1 MTSVSDINPV
11 ATQTPAGLGPL
22 GPQLA
27 RGLASA
33 QEFLRQPAIVRATP
47 IILVGLIMIVG
58 LAAIFMMREPAMTQ
72 LFPHLSEEDKAL
84 VMQNL
89 EAQGIKG
96 KLDGATGQLLV
107 PRNDYY
113 RAKMQLAA
121 AGLPKASVTGYD
133 LLTQLPLGSSRAVEQ
148 VKLKQAQE
156 SELARSIMEIRDIEG
171 ARVHLALPERSAFV
185 RDQTP
190 PSASVFLRLAPGRS
204 LSVGQVQSIT
214 HLVSSSVPYMPVASV
229 TVVDQS
235 GGLLTNPSRDAEM
248 GLSSQQLEYKSQVEK
263 ILRERVANLLT
274 PIIGIGN
281 FNSEVNADIDFTR
294 TEQTNE
300 IFDPTNQILRSQQES
315 IQESAEGRSRGVP
328 GAASNSPPT
337 TPAITATPPANAS
350 AASGD
355 TTRNKSSTTVR
366 NFEVSKEVRST
377 RRATGDVKRLTLA
390 VVLRSGTTVDENGR
404 VVEKPISDEEKT
416 RLTQLLQEA
425 IGYNADRGDKLTI
438 ISSSFA
444 EEKKYQGRSWYD
456 APWLEDAIKQI
467 AIVLI
472 LGVVVLGALKPFLER
487 LLDQSMTASMRT
499 DEPVLGDGETIEVR
513 EGESLEQI
521 KARLKPKKPAISA
534 DMLDTANTYDDK
546 VTLIRMLVGDDATR
560 VTAVLKSLIQRDLN

>member
-1 MTSVSDINPV
+1 MSDINPV
-11 ATQTPAGLGPL
+11 AIPRPSGLGPL
-22 GPQLA
+22 GSQLT

-33 QEFLRQPAIVRATP
+33 QEFLRQPAIVRSTP
-47 IILVGLIMIVG
+47 IILVGLVMLVG
-58 LAAIFMMREPAMTQ
+58 LGAIFTMREPAMTQ
-72 LFPHLSEEDKAL
+72 LFPQLGEEDKAL

-96 KLDGATGQLLV
+96 KLDPSTGQLLV

-133 LLTQLPLGSSRAVEQ
+133 LLTQLPLGASRAVEQ

-190 PSASVFLRLAPGRS
+190 PSASVFLKLSPGRS

-214 HLVSSSVPYMPVASV
+214 HLVSSSVPYMPVGNV

-235 GGLLTNPSRDAEM
+235 GGLLTNPSRDTEL
-248 GLSSQQLEYKSQVEK
+248 GLSSQQLEYKGQVEK

-274 PIIGIGN
+274 PIVGIGN

-300 IFDPTNQILRSQQES
+300 TFDPTTQIIRSQQET
-315 IQESAEGRSRGVP
+315 IQESAEGRARGIP
-328 GAASNSPPT
+328 GATSNQPPN
-337 TPAITATPPANAS
+337 TPTLTATPPNAATANATD
-350 AASGD
+350 AA
-355 TTRNKSSTTVR
+355 RNKSSTTVR
-366 NFEVSKEVRST
+366 NYEVSKEVRST
-377 RRATGDVKRLTLA
+377 RRATGDIKRLSLA
-390 VVLRSGTTVDENGR
+390 VVVLSGSIADENGKM
-404 VVEKPISDEEKT
+404 VEKPLGDDEKG

-425 IGYNADRGDKLTI
+425 VGYSAERGDKLTI

-444 EEKKYQGRSWYD
+444 EEKKYEARSWYD

-487 LLDQSMTASMRT
+487 LLDRSMTASMRT
-499 DEPVLGDGETIEVR
+499 DEPVVGDGETIEVR

-521 KARLKPKKPAISA
+521 KARLKPKKAAISA
-534 DMLDTANTYDDK
+534 EMLDTANTYDDK

>member
-1 MTSVSDINPV
+1 MSDINPV
-11 ATQTPAGLGPL
+11 AVSAQSGLGPL

-27 RGLASA
+27 KSLASA
-33 QEFLRQPAIVRATP
+33 QEFLRQPAIVRSMP
-47 IILVGLIMIVG
+47 IILVGLVIMVG
-58 LAAIFMMREPAMTQ
+58 LSAIFMMREPAMTQ
-72 LFPHLSEEDKAL
+72 LFPRLGEEDKAL

-96 KLDGATGQLLV
+96 KLDASTGQLLV

-133 LLTQLPLGSSRAVEQ
+133 LLTQLPLGASRAVEQ

-214 HLVSSSVPYMPVASV
+214 HLVSSSVPYMPVSSV

-235 GGLLTNPSRDAEM
+235 GGLLTNPSRDTEI
-248 GLSSQQLEYKSQVEK
+248 GLSSQQLEYKGQVEK

-274 PIIGIGN
+274 PIVGLGN

-300 IFDPTNQILRSQQES
+300 TFDPTTQIIRSQQET
-315 IQESAEGRSRGVP
+315 IQESAEGRARGVP
-328 GAASNSPPT
+328 GATSNQPPVTPTLT
-337 TPAITATPPANAS
+337 TTPPAAS
-350 AASGD
+350 SASSGE
-355 TTRNKSSTTVR
+355 TARNKSSTTVR

-377 RRATGDVKRLTLA
+377 RRATGDIKRLTLA
-390 VVLRSGTTVDENGR
+390 VVVRSGTSVDETGKTI
-404 VVEKPISDEEKT
+404 EKPLSDEEKG
-416 RLTQLLQEA
+416 RLTNLLQEA
-425 IGYNADRGDKLTI
+425 VGYSADRGDKLTI

-444 EEKKYQGRSWYD
+444 EEKKYEGRTWYD
-456 APWLEDAIKQI
+456 APWLEDAIKQV

-487 LLDQSMTASMRT
+487 LLDRSMTASMRT

-513 EGESLEQI
+513 EGESLEEI
-521 KARLKPKKPAISA
+521 KARLKPKKAAISA
-534 DMLDTANTYDDK
+534 EMLDTANTYDDK

>member
-1 MTSVSDINPV
+1 MSDINPV

-33 QEFLRQPAIVRATP
+33 QEFLRQPAIVRSTP
-47 IILVGLIMIVG
+47 IILVGLVILVG
-58 LAAIFMMREPAMTQ
+58 LSAIFAMREPAMTQ
-72 LFPHLSEEDKAL
+72 LFPRLGEEDKAL

-96 KLDGATGQLLV
+96 KLDPSTGQLLV

-133 LLTQLPLGSSRAVEQ
+133 LLTQLPLGASRAVEQ

-190 PSASVFLRLAPGRS
+190 PSASVFLRLSPGRS

-214 HLVSSSVPYMPVASV
+214 HLVSSSVPYMPVGSV
-229 TVVDQS
+229 TVVDQT
-235 GGLLTNPSRDAEM
+235 GGLLTNPSRDTEL

-300 IFDPTNQILRSQQES
+300 TFDPTNQIIRSQQET
-315 IQESAEGRSRGVP
+315 IQESAEGRARGVP
-328 GAASNSPPT
+328 GATSIQPPT
-337 TPAITATPPANAS
+337 TPSLTTTAPA
-350 AASGD
+350 AANGQE
-355 TTRNKSSTTVR
+355 TARNKSSTMVK
-366 NFEVSKEVRST
+366 NYEVSKEVRST
-377 RRATGDVKRLTLA
+377 RRATGDIKRLTLA
-390 VVLRSGTTVDENGR
+390 VVVRSGSSLDENGKS
-404 VVEKPISDEEKT
+404 VEKPISDEEKG

-425 IGYNADRGDKLTI
+425 VGYSADRGDKLTI

-444 EEKKYQGRSWYD
+444 EEKKYEGRSWYD

-499 DEPVLGDGETIEVR
+499 DEPVVGDGETIEVR

-521 KARLKPKKPAISA
+521 KARLKPKKAAISA
-534 DMLDTANTYDDK
+534 EMLDTANTYDDK

>member
-1 MTSVSDINPV
+1 MSDINPV

-33 QEFLRQPAIVRATP
+33 QEFLRQPAIVRSTP
-47 IILVGLIMIVG
+47 IILVGLVILVG
-58 LAAIFMMREPAMTQ
+58 LSAIFAMREPAMAQ
-72 LFPHLSEEDKAL
+72 LFPRLGEEDKAL

-96 KLDGATGQLLV
+96 KLDPSTGQLLV

-133 LLTQLPLGSSRAVEQ
+133 LLTQLPLGASRAVEQ

-190 PSASVFLRLAPGRS
+190 PSASVFLRLSPGRS

-214 HLVSSSVPYMPVASV
+214 HLVSSSVPYMPVGSV
-229 TVVDQS
+229 TVVDQT
-235 GGLLTNPSRDAEM
+235 GGLLTNPSRDTEL

-300 IFDPTNQILRSQQES
+300 TFDPTNQIIRSQQET
-315 IQESAEGRSRGVP
+315 IQESAEGRARGVP
-328 GAASNSPPT
+328 GATSNQPPT
-337 TPAITATPPANAS
+337 TPNLTTTAPA
-350 AASGD
+350 AANGQE
-355 TTRNKSSTTVR
+355 TARNKSSTMVK
-366 NFEVSKEVRST
+366 NYEVSKEVRST
-377 RRATGDVKRLTLA
+377 RRATGDIKRLTLA
-390 VVLRSGTTVDENGR
+390 VVVRSGSSLDENGKS
-404 VVEKPISDEEKT
+404 VEKPISDEEKG

-425 IGYNADRGDKLTI
+425 VGYSADRGDKLTI

-444 EEKKYQGRSWYD
+444 EEKKYEGRSWYD

-499 DEPVLGDGETIEVR
+499 DEPVVGDGETIEVR

-521 KARLKPKKPAISA
+521 KARLKPKKAAISA
-534 DMLDTANTYDDK
+534 EMLDTANTYDDK

>member
-1 MTSVSDINPV
+1 MSDINPV

-33 QEFLRQPAIVRATP
+33 QDFLRQPAIVRSMP

-58 LAAIFMMREPAMTQ
+58 LTSIFMMREPAMTQ
-72 LFPHLSEEDKAL
+72 LFPHLGEEDKAL

-96 KLDGATGQLLV
+96 KLDAATGQLLV

-133 LLTQLPLGSSRAVEQ
+133 LLTQLPLGASRAVEQ

-235 GGLLTNPSRDAEM
+235 GGLLTNPSRDTEM

-274 PIIGIGN
+274 PIVGIGN

-300 IFDPTNQILRSQQES
+300 TFDPNNQILRSQQET
-315 IQESAEGRSRGVP
+315 IQESAEGKARGVP
-328 GAASNSPPT
+328 GATSNSPPT
-337 TPAITATPPANAS
+337 TPAVTSTPPANA
-350 AASGD
+350 AASTGE
-355 TTRNKSSTTVR
+355 TARNKSSTTVR
-366 NFEVSKEVRST
+366 NFEVSKEIRST

-390 VVLRSGTTVDENGR
+390 VVLRSGTMLDENGR
-404 VVEKPISDEEKT
+404 PVEKPISDEEKA

-425 IGYNADRGDKLTI
+425 IGFNAERGDKLTL

-444 EEKKYQGRSWYD
+444 EEKKYEGRSWYD

>member
-1 MTSVSDINPV
+1 MSDINPV
-11 ATQTPAGLGPL
+11 AIPTPAGLGPF
-22 GPQLA
+22 GSQLT
-27 RGLASA
+27 RGLASV
-33 QEFLRQPAIVRATP
+33 QEFLQQPAIVRSMP
-47 IILVGLIMIVG
+47 IVLVGLVIMVG
-58 LAAIFMMREPAMTQ
+58 VAAIFSMREPSMTQ
-72 LFPHLSEEDKAL
+72 LFPRLGEEDKSL

-89 EAQGIKG
+89 EAQGIKA
-96 KLDGATGQLLV
+96 KLDTSTGQLLV

-133 LLTQLPLGSSRAVEQ
+133 LLTALPLGASRAVEQ

-235 GGLLTNPSRDAEM
+235 GGLLTNPSRDTEL
-248 GLSSQQLEYKSQVEK
+248 GLSSQQLDYKTQVEK
-263 ILRERVANLLT
+263 LLRERVANLLT
-274 PIIGIGN
+274 PIVGTGN

-300 IFDPTNQILRSQQES
+300 TFDPNTQILRSQQETM
-315 IQESAEGRSRGVP
+315 QESAEGRARGIP
-328 GAASNSPPT
+328 GATSNQAPN
-337 TPAITATPPANAS
+337 TPALAATPPNSGAN
-350 AASGD
+350 GTD

-366 NFEVSKEVRST
+366 NYEVSKEIRST
-377 RRATGDVKRLTLA
+377 RRATGEIKRLTLA
-390 VVLRSGTTVDENGR
+390 VVVRSGTSVDENGKTI
-404 VVEKPISDEEKT
+404 EKPLGEDETK

-425 IGYNADRGDKLTI
+425 VGYSADRGDKLTI

-444 EEKKYQGRSWYD
+444 EEKKYETRSWFD
-456 APWLEDAIKQI
+456 APWLEDAIKQL

-487 LLDQSMTASMRT
+487 LLDRSLTASMRA
-499 DEPVLGDGETIEVR
+499 DEPAVAEDGATIEVR

-521 KARLKPKKPAISA
+521 KARLKPKKSTISPE
-534 DMLDTANTYDDK
+534 MLDTANTYDDK

>member
-1 MTSVSDINPV
+1 
-11 ATQTPAGLGPL
+11 
-22 GPQLA
+22 
-27 RGLASA
+27 
-33 QEFLRQPAIVRATP
+33 
-47 IILVGLIMIVG
+47 
-58 LAAIFMMREPAMTQ
+58 MTQ
-72 LFPHLSEEDKAL
+72 LFPQLGEEDKAL

-96 KLDGATGQLLV
+96 KLDPSTGQLLV

-133 LLTQLPLGSSRAVEQ
+133 LLTQLPLGASRAVEQ

-190 PSASVFLRLAPGRS
+190 PSASVFLKLSPGRS

-214 HLVSSSVPYMPVASV
+214 HLVSSSVPYMPVGNV

-235 GGLLTNPSRDAEM
+235 GGLLTNPSRDTEL
-248 GLSSQQLEYKSQVEK
+248 GLSSQQLEYKGQVEK

-274 PIIGIGN
+274 PIVGIGN

-300 IFDPTNQILRSQQES
+300 TFDPTTQIIRSQQET
-315 IQESAEGRSRGVP
+315 IQESAEGRARGIP
-328 GAASNSPPT
+328 GATSNQPPN
-337 TPAITATPPANAS
+337 TPTLTATPPNAATANATD
-350 AASGD
+350 AA
-355 TTRNKSSTTVR
+355 RNKSSTTVR
-366 NFEVSKEVRST
+366 NYEVSKEVRST
-377 RRATGDVKRLTLA
+377 RRATGDIKRLSLA
-390 VVLRSGTTVDENGR
+390 VVVRSGTIADENGKM
-404 VVEKPISDEEKT
+404 VEKPLGDDEKG

-425 IGYNADRGDKLTI
+425 VGYSAERGDKLTI

-444 EEKKYQGRSWYD
+444 EEKKYEARSWYD

-487 LLDQSMTASMRT
+487 LLDRSMTASMRT
-499 DEPVLGDGETIEVR
+499 DEPVVGDGETIEVR

-521 KARLKPKKPAISA
+521 KARLKPKKAAISA
-534 DMLDTANTYDDK
+534 EMLDTANTYDDK

>member
-1 MTSVSDINPV
+1 MSDINPV
-11 ATQTPAGLGPL
+11 AIPSPAGLGPF
-22 GPQLA
+22 GPQLM
-27 RGLASA
+27 RGLASV
-33 QEFLRQPAIVRATP
+33 QEFMRQPAIVRSMP
-47 IILVGLIMIVG
+47 IVLVGLVIMVG
-58 LAAIFMMREPAMTQ
+58 LAAIFTMREPAMTQ
-72 LFPHLSEEDKAL
+72 LFPRLGEEDKGL

-89 EAQGIKG
+89 EAQGIKA
-96 KLDGATGQLLV
+96 KLDPSTGQLLV

-133 LLTQLPLGSSRAVEQ
+133 LLTSLPLGASRAVEQ

-235 GGLLTNPSRDAEM
+235 GGLLTNPSRDTDL
-248 GLSSQQLEYKSQVEK
+248 GLSSQQLDYKTQVEK
-263 ILRERVANLLT
+263 LLRERVANLLT
-274 PIIGIGN
+274 PIVGTGN

-300 IFDPTNQILRSQQES
+300 TFDPTTQIMRSQQET
-315 IQESAEGRSRGVP
+315 IQESSDGRSRGIP
-328 GAASNSPPT
+328 GATSNQAPNTPT
-337 TPAITATPPANAS
+337 LTPTPPANGSNANATES
-350 AASGD
+350 
-355 TTRNKSSTTVR
+355 TRNKSSTTVR
-366 NFEVSKEVRST
+366 NYEVSKEIRST
-377 RRATGDVKRLTLA
+377 RRATGDIKRLTLA
-390 VVLRSGTTVDENGR
+390 VVVRSGTSVDENGKTI
-404 VVEKPISDEEKT
+404 EKPLSDEEKT

-425 IGYNADRGDKLTI
+425 VGYNAERGDKLTI

-444 EEKKYQGRSWYD
+444 EEKKYETRSWFD
-456 APWLEDAIKQI
+456 APWLEDAIKQL
-467 AIVLI
+467 AVVLI

-487 LLDQSMTASMRT
+487 LLDRSLTSSMRA
-499 DEPVLGDGETIEVR
+499 DEPAVAEDGATIEVR

-521 KARLKPKKPAISA
+521 KARLKPKKSTISPE
-534 DMLDTANTYDDK
+534 MLDTANTYDDK

>member
-1 MTSVSDINPV
+1 VSDINPV
-11 ATQTPAGLGPL
+11 AIPTSGGLGPM

-27 RGLASA
+27 RGLASV
-33 QEFLRQPAIVRATP
+33 QEFLKQPAIVRSTP
-47 IILVGLIMIVG
+47 IMLVGLVILVGLG
-58 LAAIFMMREPAMTQ
+58 AIFSMREPAMTQ
-72 LFPHLSEEDKAL
+72 LFPHLGEEDKAL

-96 KLDGATGQLLV
+96 KLDASTGQLLV

-113 RAKMQLAA
+113 KAKMQLAA

-133 LLTQLPLGSSRAVEQ
+133 LLSQLPLGASRAVEQ

-190 PSASVFLRLAPGRS
+190 PSASVFLRLSPGRS

-214 HLVSSSVPYMPVASV
+214 HLVSSSVPYMPVDSV

-235 GGLLTNPSRDAEM
+235 GGLLTNPSRDTEV
-248 GLSSQQLEYKSQVEK
+248 GLSSQQLEYKSHVEK
-263 ILRERVANLLT
+263 ILRERVSNLLT
-274 PIIGIGN
+274 PIVGIGN

-300 IFDPTNQILRSQQES
+300 TFDPTTQIIRSQQET
-315 IQESAEGRSRGVP
+315 IQESAEGRARGIP
-328 GAASNSPPT
+328 GATANTPPN
-337 TPAITATPPANAS
+337 TPALAATPPSNAAAAAS
-350 AASGD
+350 ATDS
-355 TTRNKSSTTVR
+355 TRNKSSTTVR
-366 NFEVSKEVRST
+366 NYEVSKEVRST

-390 VVLRSGTTVDENGR
+390 VVVRSGTSVDENGK
-404 VVEKPISDEEKT
+404 VIEKPLGDDEKG

-425 IGYNADRGDKLTI
+425 VGYSADRGDKLTI

-444 EEKKYQGRSWYD
+444 EEKKYESRSWYD

-487 LLDQSMTASMRT
+487 LLDRSMTASMRT
-499 DEPVLGDGETIEVR
+499 DEPITGDGETIEVR

-521 KARLKPKKPAISA
+521 KARLKPKKAAISA
-534 DMLDTANTYDDK
+534 EMLDTANTYDDK

>member
-1 MTSVSDINPV
+1 MSDINPV

-27 RGLASA
+27 RGLAGA
-33 QEFLRQPAIVRATP
+33 QEFLSQPAIVRSTP

-72 LFPHLSEEDKAL
+72 LFPHLGEEDKAL

-133 LLTQLPLGSSRAVEQ
+133 LLTQLPLGASRAVEQ

-190 PSASVFLRLAPGRS
+190 PSASVFLRLSPGRS

-235 GGLLTNPSRDAEM
+235 GGLLTNPSRDTEM

-263 ILRERVANLLT
+263 IFRERVANLLT

-300 IFDPTNQILRSQQES
+300 TFDPNNQILRSQQET
-315 IQESAEGRSRGVP
+315 IQESAEGKSRGVP
-328 GAASNSPPT
+328 GATSNSPPT
-337 TPAITATPPANAS
+337 TPSITTTPPANAA
-350 AASGD
+350 AASGEIA
-355 TTRNKSSTTVR
+355 RNKSSTTVR

-390 VVLRSGTTVDENGR
+390 VVLRSGTSVDENGK
-404 VVEKPISDEEKT
+404 VIEKPISDEEKT

-425 IGYNADRGDKLTI
+425 IGYNPDRGDKLTI

-444 EEKKYQGRSWYD
+444 EEKKYESRSWYD

-487 LLDQSMTASMRT
+487 LLDQSMTASMRV

-521 KARLKPKKPAISA
+521 KARLKPKKAAISA
-534 DMLDTANTYDDK
+534 EMLDTANTYDDK

>member
-1 MTSVSDINPV
+1 MSDINPV
-11 ATQTPAGLGPL
+11 AIPTQAGLGPF
-22 GPQLA
+22 GSQLT
-27 RGLASA
+27 RGLASV
-33 QEFLRQPAIVRATP
+33 QEFLQQPAIVRSMP
-47 IILVGLIMIVG
+47 IVLVGLVIMVG
-58 LAAIFMMREPAMTQ
+58 VAAIFTMREPSMTQ
-72 LFPHLSEEDKAL
+72 LFPRLGEEDKSL

-89 EAQGIKG
+89 EAQGIKA
-96 KLDGATGQLLV
+96 KLDPSSGQLLV

-133 LLTQLPLGSSRAVEQ
+133 LLTALPLGASRAVEQ

-190 PSASVFLRLAPGRS
+190 PSASVFLRLSPGRS
-204 LSVGQVQSIT
+204 LSGGQVQSIT

-235 GGLLTNPSRDAEM
+235 GGLLTNPSRDTEL
-248 GLSSQQLEYKSQVEK
+248 GLSSQQLDYKTQVEK
-263 ILRERVANLLT
+263 LLRERVANLLT
-274 PIIGIGN
+274 PIVGTGN

-300 IFDPTNQILRSQQES
+300 TFDPNTQILRSQQETM
-315 IQESAEGRSRGVP
+315 QESAEGRARGIP
-328 GAASNSPPT
+328 GATSNQAPN
-337 TPAITATPPANAS
+337 TPALAGTPPA
-350 AASGD
+350 ASGASGTD
-355 TTRNKSSTTVR
+355 STRNKSSTTVR
-366 NFEVSKEVRST
+366 NYEVSKEIRST
-377 RRATGDVKRLTLA
+377 RRATGDIKRLTLA
-390 VVLRSGTTVDENGR
+390 VVVRSGTSVDENGKTI
-404 VVEKPISDEEKT
+404 EKPLGEDETK

-425 IGYNADRGDKLTI
+425 VGYNAERGDKLTI

-444 EEKKYQGRSWYD
+444 EEKKYETRSWFD
-456 APWLEDAIKQI
+456 APWLEDAIKQL

-487 LLDQSMTASMRT
+487 LLDRSLSASVRA
-499 DEPVLGDGETIEVR
+499 DEPAVAEDGATIEVR

-521 KARLKPKKPAISA
+521 KARLKPKKSTISPE
-534 DMLDTANTYDDK
+534 MLDTANTYDDK

>member
-1 MTSVSDINPV
+1 MSDTNPV
-11 ATQTPAGLGPL
+11 AIPTPAGLGPI
-22 GPQLA
+22 GSQIFQ
-27 RGLASA
+27 GLASV
-33 QEFLRQPAIVRATP
+33 QDFLKQPAIARSMP
-47 IILVGLIMIVG
+47 IVLVALVIIVG
-58 LAAIFMMREPAMTQ
+58 LAAIFTMREPAMTQ
-72 LFPHLSEEDKAL
+72 LFPRLGEEDKGL

-89 EAQGIKG
+89 EAQGIKA
-96 KLDGATGQLLV
+96 KLDSSTGQLLV

-133 LLTQLPLGSSRAVEQ
+133 LLTALPLGASRAVEQ

-190 PSASVFLRLAPGRS
+190 PSASVFLRLSPGRS

-235 GGLLTNPSRDAEM
+235 GGLLTNPSRDTEL
-248 GLSSQQLEYKSQVEK
+248 GLSSQQLDYKTQVEK
-263 ILRERVANLLT
+263 LLRERVANLLT
-274 PIIGIGN
+274 PIIGTGN

-300 IFDPTNQILRSQQES
+300 TFDPTTQIMRSQQET
-315 IQESAEGRSRGVP
+315 IQESSDARARGVP
-328 GAASNSPPT
+328 GATSNQAPN
-337 TPAITATPPANAS
+337 TPSLTPTPPANS
-350 AASGD
+350 ATGSD
-355 TTRNKSSTTVR
+355 STRNKSSTTVR
-366 NFEVSKEVRST
+366 NYEVSKEIRST
-377 RRATGDVKRLTLA
+377 RRATGDIKRLTLA
-390 VVLRSGTTVDENGR
+390 VVVRSGTSLDENGKT
-404 VVEKPISDEEKT
+404 VEKPLSDEEKG

-425 IGYNADRGDKLTI
+425 VGYSADRGDKLTI

-444 EEKKYQGRSWYD
+444 EEKKYETRSWFD
-456 APWLEDAIKQI
+456 APWLEDAIKQL

-487 LLDQSMTASMRT
+487 LLDRSMTAATRA
-499 DEPVLGDGETIEVR
+499 DEPAIAEDGTTIEVR

-521 KARLKPKKPAISA
+521 KARLKPKKSTISPE
-534 DMLDTANTYDDK
+534 MLDTANTYDDK
-546 VTLIRMLVGDDATR
+546 VTLSRMLVGDDATR

>member
-1 MTSVSDINPV
+1 MSDINPV

-33 QEFLRQPAIVRATP
+33 QEFLRQPAIVRSTP
-47 IILVGLIMIVG
+47 IILVGLVILVG
-58 LAAIFMMREPAMTQ
+58 LTAIFTMREPSMTQ
-72 LFPHLSEEDKAL
+72 LFPHLGEEDKAL

-96 KLDGATGQLLV
+96 KLDASTGQLLV

-113 RAKMQLAA
+113 KAKMQLAA

-133 LLTQLPLGSSRAVEQ
+133 LLTQLPLGASRAVEQ

-204 LSVGQVQSIT
+204 LSIGQVQSIT
-214 HLVSSSVPYMPVASV
+214 HLVSSSVPYMPVGSV

-235 GGLLTNPSRDAEM
+235 GGLLTNPGRDTEM

-300 IFDPTNQILRSQQES
+300 TFDPNNQILRSQQET
-315 IQESAEGRSRGVP
+315 IQESAEGKARGVP

-337 TPAITATPPANAS
+337 TPTITTTPPANTS
-350 AASGD
+350 ATNAE
-355 TTRNKSSTTVR
+355 TARNKSSTTVR

-377 RRATGDVKRLTLA
+377 RRATGDIKRLTLA
-390 VVLRSGTTVDENGR
+390 VVLRSGTSLDENGKAI
-404 VVEKPISDEEKT
+404 EKPMGDDEKG

-425 IGYNADRGDKLTI
+425 VGYSADRGDKLTI

-444 EEKKYQGRSWYD
+444 EEKKYESRSWYD

-487 LLDQSMTASMRT
+487 LLDRSMTASMRT
-499 DEPVLGDGETIEVR
+499 DEPVLGEGETIEVR

-521 KARLKPKKPAISA
+521 KARLKPKKAAISA
-534 DMLDTANTYDDK
+534 EMLDTANTYDDK

>member
-1 MTSVSDINPV
+1 MSDTNPV
-11 ATQTPAGLGPL
+11 AIPTPAGLGPI
-22 GPQLA
+22 GSQIFQ
-27 RGLASA
+27 GLASV
-33 QEFLRQPAIVRATP
+33 QDFLKQPAIARSMP
-47 IILVGLIMIVG
+47 IVLVALVIIVG
-58 LAAIFMMREPAMTQ
+58 LAAIFTMREPAMTQ
-72 LFPHLSEEDKAL
+72 LFPRLGEEDKGL

-89 EAQGIKG
+89 EAQGIKA
-96 KLDGATGQLLV
+96 KLDSSTGQLLV

-133 LLTQLPLGSSRAVEQ
+133 LLTALPLGASRAVEQ

-190 PSASVFLRLAPGRS
+190 PSASVFLRLSPGRS

-235 GGLLTNPSRDAEM
+235 GGLLTNPSRDTEL
-248 GLSSQQLEYKSQVEK
+248 GLSSQQRDYKTQVEK
-263 ILRERVANLLT
+263 LLRERVANLLT
-274 PIIGIGN
+274 PIIGTGN

-300 IFDPTNQILRSQQES
+300 TFDPTTQIMRSQQET
-315 IQESAEGRSRGVP
+315 IQESSDARARGVP
-328 GAASNSPPT
+328 GATSNQAPN
-337 TPAITATPPANAS
+337 TPSLTPTPPANS
-350 AASGD
+350 ATGSD
-355 TTRNKSSTTVR
+355 STRNKSSTTVR
-366 NFEVSKEVRST
+366 NYEVSKEIRST
-377 RRATGDVKRLTLA
+377 RRATGDIKRLTLA
-390 VVLRSGTTVDENGR
+390 VVVRSGTSLDENGKT
-404 VVEKPISDEEKT
+404 VEKPLSDEEKG

-425 IGYNADRGDKLTI
+425 VGYSADRGDKLTI

-444 EEKKYQGRSWYD
+444 EEKKYETRSWFD
-456 APWLEDAIKQI
+456 APWLEDAIKQL

-487 LLDQSMTASMRT
+487 LLDRSMTAATRA
-499 DEPVLGDGETIEVR
+499 DEPAIAEDGTTIEVR

-521 KARLKPKKPAISA
+521 KARLKPKKSTISPE
-534 DMLDTANTYDDK
+534 MLDTANTYDDK

>member
-1 MTSVSDINPV
+1 MSDINPV
-11 ATQTPAGLGPL
+11 AIPRPSGLGPL
-22 GPQLA
+22 GSQLT

-33 QEFLRQPAIVRATP
+33 QEFLRQPAIVRSTP
-47 IILVGLIMIVG
+47 IILVGLVMLVG
-58 LAAIFMMREPAMTQ
+58 LGAIFTMREPAMTQ
-72 LFPHLSEEDKAL
+72 LFPQLGEEDKAL

-96 KLDGATGQLLV
+96 KLDPSTGQLLV

-133 LLTQLPLGSSRAVEQ
+133 LLTQLPLGASRAVEQ

-190 PSASVFLRLAPGRS
+190 PSASVFLKLSPGRS

-214 HLVSSSVPYMPVASV
+214 HLVSSSVPYMPVGNV

-235 GGLLTNPSRDAEM
+235 GGLLTNPSRDTEL
-248 GLSSQQLEYKSQVEK
+248 GLSSQQLEYKGQVEK

-274 PIIGIGN
+274 PIVGIGN

-300 IFDPTNQILRSQQES
+300 TFDPTTQIIRSQQET
-315 IQESAEGRSRGVP
+315 IQESAEGRARGIP
-328 GAASNSPPT
+328 GATSNQPPN
-337 TPAITATPPANAS
+337 TPTLTATPPNAATANATD
-350 AASGD
+350 AA
-355 TTRNKSSTTVR
+355 RNKSSTTVR
-366 NFEVSKEVRST
+366 NYEVSKEVRST
-377 RRATGDVKRLTLA
+377 RRATGDIKRLSLA
-390 VVLRSGTTVDENGR
+390 VVVRSGTIADENGKM
-404 VVEKPISDEEKT
+404 VEKPLGDDEKG

-425 IGYNADRGDKLTI
+425 VGYSAERGDKLTI

-444 EEKKYQGRSWYD
+444 EEKKYEARSWYD

-487 LLDQSMTASMRT
+487 LLDRSMTASMRT
-499 DEPVLGDGETIEVR
+499 DEPVVGDGETIEVR

-521 KARLKPKKPAISA
+521 KARLKPKKAAISA
-534 DMLDTANTYDDK
+534 EMLDTANTYDDK

>member
-1 MTSVSDINPV
+1 VSDINPV

-33 QEFLRQPAIVRATP
+33 QEFLRQPAIVRSTP
-47 IILVGLIMIVG
+47 IILVGLVILVG
-58 LAAIFMMREPAMTQ
+58 LSAIFAMREPAMTQ
-72 LFPHLSEEDKAL
+72 LFPRLGEEDKAL

-96 KLDGATGQLLV
+96 KLDPSTGQLLV

-133 LLTQLPLGSSRAVEQ
+133 LLTQLPLGASRAVEQ

-190 PSASVFLRLAPGRS
+190 PSASVFLRLSPGRS

-214 HLVSSSVPYMPVASV
+214 HLVSSSVPYMPVGSV
-229 TVVDQS
+229 TVVDQT
-235 GGLLTNPSRDAEM
+235 GGLLTNPSRDTEL

-300 IFDPTNQILRSQQES
+300 TFDPTNQIIRSQQET
-315 IQESAEGRSRGVP
+315 IQESAEGRARGVP
-328 GAASNSPPT
+328 GAASNQPPT
-337 TPAITATPPANAS
+337 TPNLTTTAPA
-350 AASGD
+350 AANGQE
-355 TTRNKSSTTVR
+355 TARNKSSTMVK
-366 NFEVSKEVRST
+366 NYEVSKEVRST
-377 RRATGDVKRLTLA
+377 RRATGDIKRLTLA
-390 VVLRSGTTVDENGR
+390 VVVRSGSSLDENGKS
-404 VVEKPISDEEKT
+404 VEKPLTDEEKG

-425 IGYNADRGDKLTI
+425 VGYSADRGDKLTI

-444 EEKKYQGRSWYD
+444 EEKKYEGRSWYD

-499 DEPVLGDGETIEVR
+499 DEPVVGDGETIEVR

-521 KARLKPKKPAISA
+521 KARLKPKKAAISA
-534 DMLDTANTYDDK
+534 EMLDTANTYDDK

>member
-1 MTSVSDINPV
+1 MSDINPV
-11 ATQTPAGLGPL
+11 AIPTPAGLGPF
-22 GPQLA
+22 GPQLM
-27 RGLASA
+27 RGLAGV
-33 QEFLRQPAIVRATP
+33 QEFMKQPAIVRSMP
-47 IILVGLIMIVG
+47 IVLVGLVIMVG
-58 LAAIFMMREPAMTQ
+58 LAAIFTMREPSMTQ
-72 LFPHLSEEDKAL
+72 LFPRLGEEDKSL

-89 EAQGIKG
+89 EAQGIKA
-96 KLDGATGQLLV
+96 KLDPSTGQLLV

-113 RAKMQLAA
+113 KAKMQLAS

-133 LLTQLPLGSSRAVEQ
+133 LLTSLPLGASRAVEQ

-235 GGLLTNPSRDAEM
+235 GGLLTNPSRDTEL
-248 GLSSQQLEYKSQVEK
+248 GLSSQQLDYKTQVEK
-263 ILRERVANLLT
+263 LLRERVANLLT
-274 PIIGIGN
+274 PIIGTGN

-300 IFDPTNQILRSQQES
+300 TFDPTTQIMRSQQET
-315 IQESAEGRSRGVP
+315 IQESSDGRSRGVP
-328 GAASNSPPT
+328 GATSNQAPNTPT
-337 TPAITATPPANAS
+337 LTPTPPANGSNAN
-350 AASGD
+350 AADS
-355 TTRNKSSTTVR
+355 TRNKSSTTVR
-366 NFEVSKEVRST
+366 NYEVSKEIRST
-377 RRATGDVKRLTLA
+377 RRATGDIKRLTLA
-390 VVLRSGTTVDENGR
+390 VVVRSGTSVDENGKTI
-404 VVEKPISDEEKT
+404 EKPLSDEEKN

-425 IGYNADRGDKLTI
+425 VGYSADRGDKLTI

-444 EEKKYQGRSWYD
+444 EEKKYETRSWFD
-456 APWLEDAIKQI
+456 APWLEDAIKQL
-467 AIVLI
+467 AVVLI

-487 LLDQSMTASMRT
+487 LLDRSLIASMRA
-499 DEPVLGDGETIEVR
+499 DEPAVAEDGATIEVR

-521 KARLKPKKPAISA
+521 KARLKPKKSTISPE
-534 DMLDTANTYDDK
+534 MLDTANTYDDK

>member
-1 MTSVSDINPV
+1 MSDINP
-11 ATQTPAGLGPL
+11 AAIPTSASMGPF
-22 GPQLA
+22 GSQLT
-27 RGLASA
+27 RGLASV
-33 QEFLRQPAIVRATP
+33 QEFLQQPAIVRSMP
-47 IILVGLIMIVG
+47 IVLVGLVIMVG
-58 LAAIFMMREPAMTQ
+58 VAAIFTMREPSMTQ
-72 LFPHLSEEDKAL
+72 LFPRLGEEDKSL

-89 EAQGIKG
+89 EAQGIKA
-96 KLDGATGQLLV
+96 KLDPSTGQLLV

-133 LLTQLPLGSSRAVEQ
+133 LLTALPLGASRAVEQ

-235 GGLLTNPSRDAEM
+235 GGLLTNPSRDTEL
-248 GLSSQQLEYKSQVEK
+248 GLSSQQLDYKTQVEK
-263 ILRERVANLLT
+263 LLRERVANLLT
-274 PIIGIGN
+274 PIVGTGN

-300 IFDPTNQILRSQQES
+300 TFDPNTQILRSQQETM
-315 IQESAEGRSRGVP
+315 QESAEGRARGVP
-328 GAASNSPPT
+328 GATSNQAPN
-337 TPAITATPPANAS
+337 TPALAATPPGSNAS
-350 AASGD
+350 GSD

-366 NFEVSKEVRST
+366 NYEVSKEIRST
-377 RRATGDVKRLTLA
+377 RRATGEIKRLTLA
-390 VVLRSGTTVDENGR
+390 VVVRSGTSVDENGR
-404 VVEKPISDEEKT
+404 VIEKPLSEDETK

-425 IGYNADRGDKLTI
+425 VGYNADRGDKLTI

-444 EEKKYQGRSWYD
+444 EEKKYETRSWFD
-456 APWLEDAIKQI
+456 APWLEDAIKQL

-487 LLDQSMTASMRT
+487 LLDRSLTASMRA
-499 DEPVLGDGETIEVR
+499 DEPAMPEDGGTIEVR

-521 KARLKPKKPAISA
+521 KARLKPKKSTISPE
-534 DMLDTANTYDDK
+534 MLDTANTYDDK

>member
-1 MTSVSDINPV
+1 MSDINPV
-11 ATQTPAGLGPL
+11 ATQPPAGLGLL

-33 QEFLRQPAIVRATP
+33 QEFLRQPAIVRSTP
-47 IILVGLIMIVG
+47 IILVGLVILVG
-58 LAAIFMMREPAMTQ
+58 LSAIFMMREPAMTQ
-72 LFPHLSEEDKAL
+72 LFPRLGEEDKAL

-89 EAQGIKG
+89 EAQGIKA

-133 LLTQLPLGSSRAVEQ
+133 LLTQLPLGASRAVEQ

-190 PSASVFLRLAPGRS
+190 PSASVFLRLSPGRS
-204 LSVGQVQSIT
+204 LSIGQVQSIT
-214 HLVSSSVPYMPVASV
+214 HLVSSSVPYMPVGSV

-235 GGLLTNPSRDAEM
+235 GGLLTNPSRDTEL

-294 TEQTNE
+294 TESTNE
-300 IFDPTNQILRSQQES
+300 TFDPTNQIIRSQQET
-315 IQESAEGRSRGVP
+315 IQESAEGKARGVP
-328 GAASNSPPT
+328 GATSNSPPT
-337 TPAITATPPANAS
+337 TPALTTAPPAAGAS
-350 AASGD
+350 AAGASD
-355 TTRNKSSTTVR
+355 TARNKSSTTVR
-366 NFEVSKEVRST
+366 NYEVSKEVRST
-377 RRATGDVKRLTLA
+377 RRATGDIKRLTLA
-390 VVLRSGTTVDENGR
+390 VVVRSGTTVDENGR
-404 VVEKPISDEEKT
+404 IVEKPVSDEEKG

-425 IGYNADRGDKLTI
+425 VGYSAERGDKLTI

-444 EEKKYQGRSWYD
+444 EEKKYESRSWYD

-472 LGVVVLGALKPFLER
+472 LGVVVIGALKPFLER

-499 DEPVLGDGETIEVR
+499 DEPVLGEGETIEVR
-513 EGESLEQI
+513 EGESLDQI
-521 KARLKPKKPAISA
+521 KARLKPKKAAISA
-534 DMLDTANTYDDK
+534 EMLDTANTYDDK

>member
-1 MTSVSDINPV
+1 MSDINPV
-11 ATQTPAGLGPL
+11 ATQPPAGLGLL

-33 QEFLRQPAIVRATP
+33 QEFLRQPAIVRSTP
-47 IILVGLIMIVG
+47 IILVGLVILVG
-58 LAAIFMMREPAMTQ
+58 LSAIFMMREPAMTQ
-72 LFPHLSEEDKAL
+72 LFPRLGEEDKAL

-89 EAQGIKG
+89 EAQGIKA

-133 LLTQLPLGSSRAVEQ
+133 LLTQLPLGASRAVEQ

-190 PSASVFLRLAPGRS
+190 PSASVFLRLSPGRS

-214 HLVSSSVPYMPVASV
+214 HLVSSSVPYMPVGSV

-235 GGLLTNPSRDAEM
+235 GGLLTNPSRDTEL

-294 TEQTNE
+294 TESTNE
-300 IFDPTNQILRSQQES
+300 TFDPTNQIIRSQQET
-315 IQESAEGRSRGVP
+315 IQESAEGKARGVP
-328 GAASNSPPT
+328 GATSNSPPT
-337 TPAITATPPANAS
+337 APTLTNTPPAAGAAGAS
-350 AASGD
+350 D
-355 TTRNKSSTTVR
+355 TARNKSSTTVR
-366 NFEVSKEVRST
+366 NYEVSKEVRST
-377 RRATGDVKRLTLA
+377 RRATGDIKRLTLA
-390 VVLRSGTTVDENGR
+390 VVVRSGTTVDENGR
-404 VVEKPISDEEKT
+404 IVEKPVSDEEKG

-425 IGYNADRGDKLTI
+425 VGYSADRGDKLTI

-444 EEKKYQGRSWYD
+444 EEKKYESRSWYD

-472 LGVVVLGALKPFLER
+472 LGVVVIGALKPFLER

-499 DEPVLGDGETIEVR
+499 DEPVLGEGETIEVR
-513 EGESLEQI
+513 EGESLDQI
-521 KARLKPKKPAISA
+521 KARLKPKKAAISA
-534 DMLDTANTYDDK
+534 EMLDTANTYDDK

>member
-1 MTSVSDINPV
+1 MSDINPV
-11 ATQTPAGLGPL
+11 AIPTSGGLGPF

-27 RGLASA
+27 RGLASV
-33 QEFLRQPAIVRATP
+33 QEFLKQPAIVRSTP
-47 IILVGLIMIVG
+47 IMLVGLVILVGLG
-58 LAAIFMMREPAMTQ
+58 AIFSMREPAMTQ
-72 LFPHLSEEDKAL
+72 LFPHLGEEDKAL

-96 KLDGATGQLLV
+96 KLDASTGQLLV

-113 RAKMQLAA
+113 KAKMQLAA

-133 LLTQLPLGSSRAVEQ
+133 LLSQLPLGASRAVEQ

-190 PSASVFLRLAPGRS
+190 PSASVFLRLSPGRS

-214 HLVSSSVPYMPVASV
+214 HLVSSSVPYMPVDSV

-235 GGLLTNPSRDAEM
+235 GGLLTNPSRDTEV
-248 GLSSQQLEYKSQVEK
+248 GLSSQQLEYKSHVEK
-263 ILRERVANLLT
+263 ILRERVSNLLT
-274 PIIGIGN
+274 PIVGIGN

-300 IFDPTNQILRSQQES
+300 TFDPTTQIIRSQQET
-315 IQESAEGRSRGVP
+315 IQESAEGRARGIP
-328 GAASNSPPT
+328 GATANAPPN
-337 TPAITATPPANAS
+337 TPALTATPPSNTAAAAS
-350 AASGD
+350 ATDS
-355 TTRNKSSTTVR
+355 TRNKSSTTVR
-366 NFEVSKEVRST
+366 NYEVSKEVRST

-390 VVLRSGTTVDENGR
+390 VVVRSGTSVDENGK
-404 VVEKPISDEEKT
+404 VIEKPLGDDEKG

-425 IGYNADRGDKLTI
+425 VGYSADRGDKLTI

-444 EEKKYQGRSWYD
+444 EEKKYESRSWYD

-487 LLDQSMTASMRT
+487 LLDRSMTASMRT
-499 DEPVLGDGETIEVR
+499 DEPITGDGETIEVR

-521 KARLKPKKPAISA
+521 KARLKPKKAAISA
-534 DMLDTANTYDDK
+534 EMLDTANTYDDK

>member
-1 MTSVSDINPV
+1 MSDINPV
-11 ATQTPAGLGPL
+11 AIPTSGGLGPM

-27 RGLASA
+27 RGLASV
-33 QEFLRQPAIVRATP
+33 QEFLKQPAIVRSTP
-47 IILVGLIMIVG
+47 IMLVGLVILVGLG
-58 LAAIFMMREPAMTQ
+58 AIFSMREPAMTQ
-72 LFPHLSEEDKAL
+72 LFPHLGEEDKAL

-96 KLDGATGQLLV
+96 KLDASTGQLLV

-113 RAKMQLAA
+113 KAKMQLAA

-133 LLTQLPLGSSRAVEQ
+133 LLSQLPLGASRAVEQ

-190 PSASVFLRLAPGRS
+190 PSASVFLRLSPGRS

-214 HLVSSSVPYMPVASV
+214 HLVSSSVPYMPVDSV

-235 GGLLTNPSRDAEM
+235 GGLLTNPSRDTEV
-248 GLSSQQLEYKSQVEK
+248 GLSSQQLEYKSHVEK
-263 ILRERVANLLT
+263 ILRERVSNLLT
-274 PIIGIGN
+274 PIVGIGN

-300 IFDPTNQILRSQQES
+300 TFDPTTQIIRSQQET
-315 IQESAEGRSRGVP
+315 IQESAEGRARGIP
-328 GAASNSPPT
+328 GATANTPPN
-337 TPAITATPPANAS
+337 TPALAATPPSNAAAAAS
-350 AASGD
+350 ATDS
-355 TTRNKSSTTVR
+355 TRNKSSTTVR
-366 NFEVSKEVRST
+366 NYEVSKEVRST

-390 VVLRSGTTVDENGR
+390 VVVRSGTSVDENGK
-404 VVEKPISDEEKT
+404 VIEKPLGDDEKG

-425 IGYNADRGDKLTI
+425 VGYSADRGDKLTI

-444 EEKKYQGRSWYD
+444 EEKKYESRSWYD

-487 LLDQSMTASMRT
+487 LLDRSMTASMRT
-499 DEPVLGDGETIEVR
+499 DEPITGDGETIEVR

-521 KARLKPKKPAISA
+521 KARLKPKKAAISA
-534 DMLDTANTYDDK
+534 EMLDTANTYDDK

>member
-1 MTSVSDINPV
+1 MSDINPV
-11 ATQTPAGLGPL
+11 AIPTPAGLGPF
-22 GPQLA
+22 GPQLM
-27 RGLASA
+27 RGLAGV
-33 QEFLRQPAIVRATP
+33 QEFMKQPAIVRSMP
-47 IILVGLIMIVG
+47 IVLVGLVIMVG
-58 LAAIFMMREPAMTQ
+58 LTAIFTMREPSMTQ
-72 LFPHLSEEDKAL
+72 LFPRLGEEDKSL

-89 EAQGIKG
+89 EAQGIKA
-96 KLDGATGQLLV
+96 KLDPSTGQLLV

-113 RAKMQLAA
+113 KAKMQLAS

-133 LLTQLPLGSSRAVEQ
+133 LLTSLPLGASRAVEQ

-235 GGLLTNPSRDAEM
+235 GGLLTNPSRDTEL
-248 GLSSQQLEYKSQVEK
+248 GLSSQQLDYKTQVEK
-263 ILRERVANLLT
+263 LLRERVANLLT
-274 PIIGIGN
+274 PIIGTGN

-300 IFDPTNQILRSQQES
+300 TFDPTTQIMRSQQET
-315 IQESAEGRSRGVP
+315 IQESSDGRSRGVP
-328 GAASNSPPT
+328 GATSNQAPNTPT
-337 TPAITATPPANAS
+337 LTPTPPANGTNAN
-350 AASGD
+350 AADS
-355 TTRNKSSTTVR
+355 TRNKSSTTVR
-366 NFEVSKEVRST
+366 NYEVSKEIRST
-377 RRATGDVKRLTLA
+377 RRATGDIKRLTLA
-390 VVLRSGTTVDENGR
+390 VVVRSGTSVDENGKTI
-404 VVEKPISDEEKT
+404 EKPLSDEEKN

-425 IGYNADRGDKLTI
+425 VGYSADRGDKLTI

-444 EEKKYQGRSWYD
+444 EEKKYETRSWFD
-456 APWLEDAIKQI
+456 APWLEDAIKQL
-467 AIVLI
+467 AVVLI

-487 LLDQSMTASMRT
+487 LLDRSLTASMRA
-499 DEPVLGDGETIEVR
+499 DEPAVAEDGATIEVR

-521 KARLKPKKPAISA
+521 KARLKPKKSTISPE
-534 DMLDTANTYDDK
+534 MLDTANTYDDK

>member
-1 MTSVSDINPV
+1 MSDINPV

-33 QEFLRQPAIVRATP
+33 QEFLRQPAIVRSTP
-47 IILVGLIMIVG
+47 IILVGLVILVG
-58 LAAIFMMREPAMTQ
+58 LSAIFMMREPAMTQ
-72 LFPHLSEEDKAL
+72 LFPRLGEEDKAL

-89 EAQGIKG
+89 DAQGIKA
-96 KLDGATGQLLV
+96 KLDPATGQLLV

-133 LLTQLPLGSSRAVEQ
+133 LLTQLPLGASRAVEQ

-190 PSASVFLRLAPGRS
+190 PSASVFLRLSPGRS

-214 HLVSSSVPYMPVASV
+214 HLVSSSVPYMPVGSV

-235 GGLLTNPSRDAEM
+235 GGLLTNPSRDTEI

-274 PIIGIGN
+274 PIVGIGN

-294 TEQTNE
+294 TESTNE
-300 IFDPTNQILRSQQES
+300 TFDPTNQIIRSQQET
-315 IQESAEGRSRGVP
+315 IQESAEGKARGVP
-328 GAASNSPPT
+328 GATSNSPPT
-337 TPAITATPPANAS
+337 TPTLTTTPPAANSATAS
-350 AASGD
+350 ETA
-355 TTRNKSSTTVR
+355 RNKSSTTVR
-366 NFEVSKEVRST
+366 NYEVSKEVRST
-377 RRATGDVKRLTLA
+377 RRAMGDIKRLTLA
-390 VVLRSGTTVDENGR
+390 VVVRSGTTVDENGR
-404 VVEKPISDEEKT
+404 IVEKPVSDEEKG

-425 IGYNADRGDKLTI
+425 VGYSAERGDKLTI

-444 EEKKYQGRSWYD
+444 EEKKYESRSWYD

-472 LGVVVLGALKPFLER
+472 LGVVVIGALKPFLER
-487 LLDQSMTASMRT
+487 LLDRSMTASMRT
-499 DEPVLGDGETIEVR
+499 DEPVLGEGETIEVR

>member
-1 MTSVSDINPV
+1 MSDTNPV
-11 ATQTPAGLGPL
+11 AIPTPAGLGPI
-22 GPQLA
+22 GSQIFQ
-27 RGLASA
+27 GLASV
-33 QEFLRQPAIVRATP
+33 QDFLKQPAIARSMP
-47 IILVGLIMIVG
+47 IVLVALVIIVG
-58 LAAIFMMREPAMTQ
+58 LAAIFTMREPAMTQ
-72 LFPHLSEEDKAL
+72 LFPRLGEEDKGL

-89 EAQGIKG
+89 EAQGIKA
-96 KLDGATGQLLV
+96 KLDSSTGQLLV

-133 LLTQLPLGSSRAVEQ
+133 LLTALPLGASRAVEQ

-190 PSASVFLRLAPGRS
+190 PSASVFLRLSPGRS

-235 GGLLTNPSRDAEM
+235 GGLLTNPSRDTEL
-248 GLSSQQLEYKSQVEK
+248 GLSSQQLDYKTQVEK
-263 ILRERVANLLT
+263 LLRERVANLLT
-274 PIIGIGN
+274 PIIGTGN

-300 IFDPTNQILRSQQES
+300 TFDPTTQIMRSQQET
-315 IQESAEGRSRGVP
+315 IQESSDARARGVP
-328 GAASNSPPT
+328 GATSNQAPN
-337 TPAITATPPANAS
+337 TPSLTPTPPANS
-350 AASGD
+350 ATGSD
-355 TTRNKSSTTVR
+355 STRNKSSTTVR
-366 NFEVSKEVRST
+366 NYEVSKEIRST
-377 RRATGDVKRLTLA
+377 RRATGDIKRLTLA
-390 VVLRSGTTVDENGR
+390 VVVRSGTSLDENGKT
-404 VVEKPISDEEKT
+404 VEKPLSDEEQG

-425 IGYNADRGDKLTI
+425 VGYSADRGDKLTI

-444 EEKKYQGRSWYD
+444 EEKKYETRSWFD
-456 APWLEDAIKQI
+456 APWLEDAIKQL

-487 LLDQSMTASMRT
+487 LLDRSMTAATRA
-499 DEPVLGDGETIEVR
+499 DEPAIAEDGTTIEVR

-521 KARLKPKKPAISA
+521 KARLKPKKSTISPE
-534 DMLDTANTYDDK
+534 MLDTANTYDDK

>member
-1 MTSVSDINPV
+1 MSDINPV
-11 ATQTPAGLGPL
+11 AIPTQAGLGPF
-22 GPQLA
+22 GSQLT
-27 RGLASA
+27 RGLASV
-33 QEFLRQPAIVRATP
+33 QEFLQQPAIVRSMP
-47 IILVGLIMIVG
+47 IVLVGLVIMVG
-58 LAAIFMMREPAMTQ
+58 VAAIFTMREPSMTQ
-72 LFPHLSEEDKAL
+72 LFPRLGEEDKSL

-89 EAQGIKG
+89 EAQGIKA
-96 KLDGATGQLLV
+96 KLDPSSGQLLV

-113 RAKMQLAA
+113 RAKMQLVA

-133 LLTQLPLGSSRAVEQ
+133 LLTALPLGASRAVEQ

-190 PSASVFLRLAPGRS
+190 PSASVFLRLSPGRS
-204 LSVGQVQSIT
+204 LSGGQVQSIT

-235 GGLLTNPSRDAEM
+235 GGLLTNPSRDTEL
-248 GLSSQQLEYKSQVEK
+248 GLSSQQLDYKTQVEK
-263 ILRERVANLLT
+263 LLRERVANLLT
-274 PIIGIGN
+274 PIVGTGN

-300 IFDPTNQILRSQQES
+300 TFDPNTQILRSQQETM
-315 IQESAEGRSRGVP
+315 QESAEGRARGIP
-328 GAASNSPPT
+328 GATSNQAPN
-337 TPAITATPPANAS
+337 TPALAGTPPA
-350 AASGD
+350 ASGASGTD
-355 TTRNKSSTTVR
+355 STRNKSSTTVR
-366 NFEVSKEVRST
+366 NYEVSKEIRST
-377 RRATGDVKRLTLA
+377 RRATGDIKRLTLA
-390 VVLRSGTTVDENGR
+390 VVVRSGTSVDENGKTI
-404 VVEKPISDEEKT
+404 EKPLGEDETK

-425 IGYNADRGDKLTI
+425 VGYNAERGDKLTI

-444 EEKKYQGRSWYD
+444 EEKKYETRSWFD
-456 APWLEDAIKQI
+456 APWLEDAIKQL

-487 LLDQSMTASMRT
+487 LLDRSLSASVRA
-499 DEPVLGDGETIEVR
+499 DEPAVAEDGAAIEVR

-521 KARLKPKKPAISA
+521 KARLKPKKSTISPE
-534 DMLDTANTYDDK
+534 MLDTANTYDDK

>member
-1 MTSVSDINPV
+1 MSDTNPV
-11 ATQTPAGLGPL
+11 AIPTPAGLGPI
-22 GPQLA
+22 GSQIFQ
-27 RGLASA
+27 GLASV
-33 QEFLRQPAIVRATP
+33 QDFLKQPAIARSMP
-47 IILVGLIMIVG
+47 IVLVALVIIVG
-58 LAAIFMMREPAMTQ
+58 LAAIFTMREPAMTQ
-72 LFPHLSEEDKAL
+72 LFPRLGEEDKGL

-89 EAQGIKG
+89 EAQGIKA
-96 KLDGATGQLLV
+96 KLDSSTGQLLV

-133 LLTQLPLGSSRAVEQ
+133 LLTALPLGASRAVEQ

-190 PSASVFLRLAPGRS
+190 PSASVFLRLSPGRS

-235 GGLLTNPSRDAEM
+235 GGLLTNPSRDTEL
-248 GLSSQQLEYKSQVEK
+248 GLSSQQLDYKTQVEK
-263 ILRERVANLLT
+263 LLRERVANLLT
-274 PIIGIGN
+274 PIIGTGN

-300 IFDPTNQILRSQQES
+300 TFDPTTQIMRSQQET
-315 IQESAEGRSRGVP
+315 IQESSDARARGVP
-328 GAASNSPPT
+328 GATSNQAPN
-337 TPAITATPPANAS
+337 TPSLTPTPPANS
-350 AASGD
+350 ATGSD
-355 TTRNKSSTTVR
+355 STRNKSSTTVR
-366 NFEVSKEVRST
+366 NYEVSKEIRST
-377 RRATGDVKRLTLA
+377 RRATGDIKRLTLA
-390 VVLRSGTTVDENGR
+390 VVVRSGTSLDENGKT
-404 VVEKPISDEEKT
+404 VEKPLSDEEKG

-425 IGYNADRGDKLTI
+425 VGYSADRGDKLTI

-444 EEKKYQGRSWYD
+444 EEKKYETRSWFD
-456 APWLEDAIKQI
+456 APWLEDAIKQL

-487 LLDQSMTASMRT
+487 LLDRSMTAATRA
-499 DEPVLGDGETIEVR
+499 DEPAIAEDGTTIEVR

-521 KARLKPKKPAISA
+521 KARLKPKKSTISPE
-534 DMLDTANTYDDK
+534 MLDTANTYDDK